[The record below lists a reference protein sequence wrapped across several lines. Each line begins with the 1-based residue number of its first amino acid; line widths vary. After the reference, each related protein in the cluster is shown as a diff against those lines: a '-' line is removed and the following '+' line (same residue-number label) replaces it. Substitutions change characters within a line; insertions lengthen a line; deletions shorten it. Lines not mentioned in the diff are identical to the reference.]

1 MKTSFLIYIPMVLFS
16 FTACD
21 GSKKTSQQENDTL
34 ANFTECYIATFE
46 KDTAYV
52 NMNSIEGSE
61 IAGNLLI
68 KYWNNP
74 KNEGKFTGRR
84 SGDTLF
90 ADYSYTVGTYTERV
104 NKNPLA
110 FLVKGD
116 SLILGI
122 GEIETKM
129 GRSYFKPGVPIN
141 FDRGRFRFIKTECKD

>member
-1 MKTSFLIYIPMVLFS
+1 MKTSLLIYIPIVLL
-16 FTACD
+16 AIAGCN
-21 GSKKTSQQENDTL
+21 GNKNTSQQEKDTL
-34 ANFTECYIATFE
+34 ATFNHCYIATYE
-46 KDTAYV
+46 KDTAHV
-52 NMNSIEGSE
+52 SMNSIEGSK
-61 IAGNLLI
+61 IAGELLI

-74 KNEGKFTGRR
+74 KNDGKFTGRR

-90 ADYSYTVGTYTERV
+90 ADYSYTVGTYTERI

-122 GEIETKM
+122 GEVETKM

-141 FDRGRFRFIKTECKD
+141 FDRGRFRFIKRECKD